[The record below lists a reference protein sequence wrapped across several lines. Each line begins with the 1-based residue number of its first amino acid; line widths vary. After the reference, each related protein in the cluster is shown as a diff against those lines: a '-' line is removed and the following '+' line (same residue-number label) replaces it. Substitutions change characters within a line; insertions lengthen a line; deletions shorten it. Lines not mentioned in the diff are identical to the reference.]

1 MELSV
6 VSEVFPGQPHL
17 EHVLR
22 AAQGWYELGLSEDAE
37 LELASLPVK
46 AQQTPEVLKLRFH
59 VARTR
64 RKPDESFQFALQLIE
79 QAPEEM
85 WGWLYRSQALH
96 WMGRTSEAFDLL
108 LPVRKTW
115 PKNFEIPYDLA
126 CYCAQTE
133 RIDDARSW
141 FSKSMALSKNQ
152 GAVKSMALADSDLKP
167 LWVEINGGRLE

>member
-1 MELSV
+1 M
-6 VSEVFPGQPHL
+6 SEVFPGQPHL

-37 LELASLPVK
+37 QELATLPGM

-64 RKPDESFQFALQLIE
+64 HKPEESFQFALQLIE
-79 QAPEEM
+79 HSPDEM

-96 WMGRTSEAFDLL
+96 WMGRTSEALDLL

-126 CYCAQTE
+126 CYCAQTD

-141 FSKSMALSKNQ
+141 FCKAMALSKNQ

>member
-1 MELSV
+1 

-37 LELASLPVK
+37 QELASLPSNV
-46 AQQTPEVLKLRFH
+46 QQAPEVLKLRFH
-59 VARTR
+59 VSRTR
-64 RKPDESFQFALQLIE
+64 RRPDESFQFALQLIE
-79 QAPEEM
+79 RAPEEM

-96 WMGRTSEAFDLL
+96 WMGRTVEAFDLL

-141 FSKSMALSKNQ
+141 FSKAMALSKNQ
-152 GAVKSMALADSDLKP
+152 GAVKSMALADPDLKP
-167 LWVEINGGRLE
+167 LWVEINGGPLQ